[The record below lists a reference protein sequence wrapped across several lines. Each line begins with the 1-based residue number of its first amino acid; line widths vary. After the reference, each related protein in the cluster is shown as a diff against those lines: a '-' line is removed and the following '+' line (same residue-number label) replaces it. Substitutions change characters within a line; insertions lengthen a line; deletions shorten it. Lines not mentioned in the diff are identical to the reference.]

1 MPTYILSRDV
11 NRLLTCQ
18 DYDNNILATIDRSN
32 HTGTQTA
39 STISDFCNA
48 VENCAIISN
57 HENRILN
64 LEDKVN
70 GLWGDIYSSGGY
82 LDNLIQ
88 NITNSYTGV
97 DEEFVIQSHARLDII
112 KNAPISTLSLDLVTE
127 SNTTIATLGWIKRE
141 WSEQVPDGVAW
152 LYPNER
158 GFDKNQ
164 FRGIHDFR
172 HSTSVL
178 LSNISDIN
186 TPSWEVINSLNL
198 NQALARLNNLP
209 IVSVNLPGTSNWN
222 TVSWTPGEV
231 TIAGTTYD
239 INAGSLD
246 PLNISNSIYYLYY
259 DYSTENVTID
269 HNVIHENQG
278 LIATIY
284 LNAANQTL
292 TFKQPTL
299 DLSLLAR
306 LAGQNIYT
314 GNNTFN
320 GRVRLNNLEESTA
333 NYIVP
338 ENSDDKTIVNSEWV
352 NQRIETLFNNS
363 YYWRFIPEMEG
374 QRNNRLRVKNGEPF
388 NVQVVDLRNVDSF
401 ARTPQETDP
410 DHTIA
415 TKGYIDALF
424 ESSLGIPIVTLVGLN
439 PPQITWTEGVV
450 NIPSECIEIMNYDHD
465 SCSISASDGSV
476 TLSESTRYIYVDYAT
491 CRITFSCDPVD
502 RCVGLVI
509 AVVNCVDGVCNL
521 TVVDGECCET
531 FTGTPTTTR
540 PEDNDCSNRIPT
552 TGWVCDK
559 IHDLIHGQCG
569 GQNFPRVY
577 QIIQEGIRLLSVGV
591 SSGTVPS
598 TLHEGRSI
606 LIHNTIDPIGV
617 TQTGTEYVWI
627 RFIDY
632 DPYYIIV
639 VSSSQPTPTE
649 GFLLAVVQKEA
660 GNILNIQHTEIATTE
675 TYISAN
681 YRAAWGGK
689 LVYVGP
695 VAC

>member
-32 HTGTQTA
+32 HTGTQLA

-48 VENCAIISN
+48 VENCSIISN
-57 HENRILN
+57 HNNRIIT
-64 LEDKVN
+64 LEDRVN
-70 GLWGDIYSSGGY
+70 GIWGDLYSPGGY
-82 LDNLIQ
+82 IDNRLT
-88 NITNSYTGV
+88 NIINSYTGV
-97 DEEFVIQSHARLDII
+97 DEEFVINTHRRLDIV
-112 KNAPISTLSLDLVTE
+112 KNAPISDLTLDLVD
-127 SNTTIATLGWIKRE
+127 SGNTTIATLGWVKRE
-141 WSEQVPDGVAW
+141 WAEQIPEGVAW
-152 LYPNER
+152 LNPPDR

-172 HSTSVL
+172 HNSSVL
-178 LSNISDIN
+178 LSNLSDIT

-198 NQALARLNNLP
+198 NQALAKLNNLP
-209 IVSVNLPGTSNWN
+209 IVSVRLPGSATWN
-222 TVSWTPGEV
+222 KVLWTMGEV
-231 TIAGTTYD
+231 TIDGTIYTISSGD
-239 INAGSLD
+239 IDLS
-246 PLNISNSIYYLYY
+246 IENSVQYLYY
-259 DYSTENVTID
+259 DTSSENVTISTSI
-269 HNVIHENQG
+269 IHENQG
-278 LIATIY
+278 LIAKIY
-284 LNAANQTL
+284 LDAGNQTL
-292 TFKQPTL
+292 RFEQPTL

-306 LAGQNIYT
+306 LAGRNIYT
-314 GNNTFN
+314 ATNIFN
-320 GRVRLNNLEESTA
+320 GKVRLNNAEESTA
-333 NYIVP
+333 NYDIP
-338 ENSDDKTIVNSEWV
+338 DDSDDKTIVNTEWV
-352 NQRIETLFNNS
+352 NSRIDTFYNS
-363 YYWRFIPEMEG
+363 TSYWTFIAEMEG
-374 QRNNRLRVKNGEPF
+374 QPDNRLRVKTGDPF
-388 NVQVVDLRNVDSF
+388 NVEIIDFRNVNSF
-401 ARTPQETDP
+401 AKTPLETDP

-424 ESSLGIPIVTLVGLN
+424 ESSLGIPIVTLVALN

-450 NIPSECIEIMNYDHD
+450 NIPSECIEMMGYDHD
-465 SCSISASDGSV
+465 TCTISASDGSV

-502 RCVGLVI
+502 SCVGLVI
-509 AVVNCVDGVCNL
+509 AVVNCVDGVCTL

-540 PEDNDCSNRIPT
+540 PDDDDCSDRIPT

-577 QIIQEGIRLLSVGV
+577 QIVEQGIRLLSIGV

-606 LIHNTIDPIGV
+606 LIHNTVDPIGV
-617 TQTGTEYVWI
+617 TQTGREHVWI

-639 VSSSQPTPTE
+639 VSSAQPSPTE
-649 GFLLAVVQKEA
+649 GFLLATIDKEA